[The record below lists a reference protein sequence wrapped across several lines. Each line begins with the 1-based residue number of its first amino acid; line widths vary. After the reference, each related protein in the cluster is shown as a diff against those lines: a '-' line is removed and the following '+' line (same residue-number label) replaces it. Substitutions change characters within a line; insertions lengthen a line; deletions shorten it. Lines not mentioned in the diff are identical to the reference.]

1 MNIGPTKQLA
11 LDERTINYALDHTNP
26 LEPIPALTA
35 CREHTHAHLPDR
47 AEMQIDPLQGA
58 FLRLFAS
65 AVASGNPSP
74 RAVEVGTFTGYS
86 AICLA
91 LGLGPNARVHCFDIS
106 EQYTDHAR
114 NFWQQA
120 GLNDNISLTLGDATR
135 TIKETLPEDRPPAI
149 DIAFIDADKE
159 NYPAYA
165 DLLIPRTRPGG
176 FLLFDNALRS
186 GRVPDPDA
194 QSDPSLEA
202 TRALNDQLAKDPRVE
217 TCLLP
222 LADGINIAR
231 VKS

>member
-1 MNIGPTKQLA
+1 MSLGPTKQLA
-11 LDERTINYALDHTNP
+11 LDERIINYALAHTNP

-35 CREHTHAHLPDR
+35 CRKQTHALLPDH

-58 FLRLFAS
+58 FLRLFA
-65 AVASGNPSP
+65 AAIATNNPNP
-74 RAVEVGTFTGYS
+74 IAVEVGTFTGYS
-86 AICLA
+86 AMCLA
-91 LGLGPNARVHCFDIS
+91 LGLGKNARVHCFDIS

-114 NFWQQA
+114 RFWQQA
-120 GLNDNISLTLGDATR
+120 GLDNTISLTLGDATR
-135 TIKETLPEDRPPAI
+135 TIKDTLPDDRPPTI

-165 DLLIPRTRPGG
+165 QLLIPRTRPGG

-194 QSDPSLEA
+194 QPDPSLEA
-202 TRALNDQLAKDPRVE
+202 TRAINDKLAKDPRVE

-231 VKS
+231 VTG